1 MDWNELQRRLAEPF
15 SPDEVMFRPGTPS
28 RDRKRAQAL
37 PYAEPRVYE
46 DRLNT
51 VLGADWSCRFMS
63 WGERR
68 LICELTMRVQD
79 DAGVMRGVTR
89 TSTGEWGD
97 KDKIAQGTSAEAQA
111 FKRACS
117 KFGLGRYLYDVPI
130 AWVGYDE
137 NSRRL
142 TETPT
147 LERAEPGP
155 SGPSSLPERF
165 HPQPEPEEPAR
176 LTAYRASRLH
186 KELGKLAT
194 IASQEHQ
201 ALAGEAL
208 SRTVDGFTGLT
219 EDEALRVLNHVK
231 RVDHERRRARHVN
244 PERKGGEQR
253 LRA

>member
-1 MDWNELQRRLAEPF
+1 MEWNEMQRRLAEPF
-15 SPDEVMFRPGTPS
+15 SPEEVAFRAGSVS

-46 DRLNT
+46 DRLNE
-51 VLGADWSCRFMS
+51 VLGPDWSCRFVA
-63 WGERR
+63 WGEKR
-68 LICELTMRVQD
+68 LLCELSVRVED
-79 DAGVMRGVTR
+79 SAGVTREVTR
-89 TSTGEWGD
+89 TSTGEFGD
-97 KDKIAQGTSAEAQA
+97 QDKIAQGTSAEAQA

-147 LERAEPGP
+147 L
-155 SGPSSLPERF
+155 PERF
-165 HPQPEPEEPAR
+165 HPQPEAEEPVR
-176 LTAYRASRLH
+176 LTAHRASLLH

-208 SRTVDGFTGLT
+208 ARTVDGFTGLT
-219 EDEALRVLNHVK
+219 EDEALLVLNHVR
-231 RVDHERRRARHVN
+231 RVDHERRRAHHVN
-244 PERKGGEQR
+244 RERQGGEQR

>member
-1 MDWNELQRRLAEPF
+1 MEWDEMQRRLARPF
-15 SPDEVMFRPGTPS
+15 SPKEVMFRAGSVS
-28 RDRKRAQAL
+28 RDKKRAQAL

-46 DRLNT
+46 DRLDE
-51 VLGADWSCRFMS
+51 VLGPDWSCRFVS
-63 WGERR
+63 WGEKR
-68 LICELTMRVQD
+68 LLCELSVRVEDSAGAMREV
-79 DAGVMRGVTR
+79 VR
-89 TSTGEWGD
+89 TSTGEFGD

-147 LERAEPGP
+147 L
-155 SGPSSLPERF
+155 PERF
-165 HPQPEPEEPAR
+165 HPQPEAEEPVR
-176 LTAYRASRLH
+176 LTAHRASLLH
-186 KELGKLAT
+186 KELGRLST

-208 SRTVDGFTGLT
+208 SRTVNGFTGLT

-231 RVDHERRRARHVN
+231 RVDHERRRARHFN
-244 PERKGGEQR
+244 PERQGGEQR

>member
-1 MDWNELQRRLAEPF
+1 MEWSEMQKRLAKPF
-15 SPDEVMFRPGTPS
+15 SPKEVMFRAGSVS
-28 RDRKRAQAL
+28 RDKKRAQAL

-46 DRLNT
+46 DRLDE
-51 VLGADWSCRFMS
+51 VLGPDWSCRFVS
-63 WGERR
+63 WGEKR
-68 LICELTMRVQD
+68 LLCELGVRVEDSAGAMREV
-79 DAGVMRGVTR
+79 VR
-89 TSTGEWGD
+89 TSTGEFGD
-97 KDKIAQGTSAEAQA
+97 QDKIAQGTSAEAQA

-137 NSRRL
+137 SSRRL

-147 LERAEPGP
+147 
-155 SGPSSLPERF
+155 LPERF
-165 HPQPEPEEPAR
+165 HPQPEPEEPVR
-176 LTAYRASRLH
+176 LTAHRASLLH
-186 KELGKLAT
+186 RELGKLET

-208 SRTVDGFTGLT
+208 SRTIDGFTGLT

-244 PERKGGEQR
+244 PERQGGEQR